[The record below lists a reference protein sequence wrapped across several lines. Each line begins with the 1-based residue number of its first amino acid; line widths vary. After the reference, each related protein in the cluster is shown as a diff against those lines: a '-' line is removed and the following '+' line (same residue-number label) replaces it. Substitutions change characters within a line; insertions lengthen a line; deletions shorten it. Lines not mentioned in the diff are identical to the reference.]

1 MEPELKKT
9 KEEWLRD
16 LDAAIARGLADSEAG
31 RIIPAEDVFAE
42 LEAKFQQMIDEENQ
56 SKSNPWVRHPCAGRD
71 PASYKLK
78 CWKESWMPAYAG
90 MTVGVWTLTT
100 VN

>member
-56 SKSNPWVRHPCAGRD
+56 SKSNP
-71 PASYKLK
+71 
-78 CWKESWMPAYAG
+78 
-90 MTVGVWTLTT
+90 
-100 VN
+100 